1 MHATVSAVTRSRH
14 IRPPENASLLA
25 VLLCNCTC
33 DVKYILLVLP
43 VDDPALVVQHAYS
56 EPLVLRCPKDI
67 PLEKC
72 NCQVRATITLQ
83 KR

>member
-1 MHATVSAVTRSRH
+1 MHATFSAVTRSRH

-56 EPLVLRCPKDI
+56 EPLVAALPERH
-67 PLEKC
+67 PLGKM
-72 NCQVRATITLQ
+72 
-83 KR
+83 